1 MSEIVTSDKSKRL
14 IYFIGHRYHKNSALI
29 TKVCKNYET
38 LSTFYKGEIATRTL
52 SNLYNL
58 HAVRGKKDE
67 KGELIFDT
75 SMSGPHHYFG
85 WIDPTKYHTI
95 EFNNGHTFP
104 LYREYNQCRP
114 LHTPKVLLPQSKI
127 VLVENCKWYKGSTL
141 TEELREGIENKYG
154 LKSEYKNYA
163 YMSENKMLIEDSL
176 FENPGLLEVSDEE
189 IKFPLIRD
197 GYNYDLSPF
206 RAQIV
211 PNNEPFA
218 FDQELLGK
226 YEHAQHKL
234 RVVTYNYGENYV
246 RDYLM
251 GGSGIFIER
260 HEFIQAITP
269 VNNNCGG
276 YVILGRELK
285 GRQGGFKGLGGFKE
299 THLEL
304 ITVTIPF
311 GYTLLVDVGAIHG
324 DSTLTGLYMMAMTG
338 NHNAM
343 KTADT
348 VFMKHISGKNVKCTT
363 EPQLMPVP
371 TLPGNKFLLTSDKL
385 SLNELKILDLKEKC
399 NIYKSLGF
407 IQRLYWDPVILTMSQ
422 DMCETKTLGK
432 TLP

>member
-14 IYFIGHRYHKNSALI
+14 IYFVGHKKQEKSALI

-38 LSTFYKGEIATRTL
+38 LSTLYKGEFVTRTL

-58 HAVRGKKDE
+58 HAVRGKRNE
-67 KGELIFDT
+67 KEELIFDT

-85 WIDPTKYHTI
+85 WIDPRKYHTI
-95 EFNNGHTFP
+95 EFNRTHTFP
-104 LYREYNQCRP
+104 LYREYDICVP
-114 LHTPKVLLPQSKI
+114 LKSPKMLIPQSKI
-127 VLVENCKWYKGSTL
+127 VVLENYNLYSGNRISDEKRN
-141 TEELREGIENKYG
+141 ELQNKYG
-154 LKSEYKNYA
+154 LKYEDKQYA
-163 YMSENKMLIEDSL
+163 YISENKMLIDDSL
-176 FENPGLLEVSDEE
+176 FESPGILELENEQIIFPV
-189 IKFPLIRD
+189 IKD
-197 GYNYDLSPF
+197 AYNYDLAPF

-218 FDQELLGK
+218 FNQELIEK
-226 YEHAQHKL
+226 CEHAQHKL

-251 GGSGIFIER
+251 RGSGIFIER

-285 GRQGGFKGLGGFKE
+285 AHKE
-299 THLEL
+299 PQLEL
-304 ITVTIPF
+304 IAVTIPF
-311 GYTLLVDVGAIHG
+311 GYTLLVEVGAIHG

-348 VFMKHISGKNVKCTT
+348 VFMKHNSGKNVECIT
-363 EPQLMPVP
+363 EPNLP
-371 TLPGNKFLLTSDKL
+371 TISTLSGNNFLLTSDKL
-385 SLNELKILDLKEKC
+385 SLSDLKQLDRKEKS
-399 NIYKSLGF
+399 NIMKSLGF
-407 IQRLYWDPVILTMSQ
+407 IERLYWEPVILTGTPNLGW
-422 DMCETKTLGK
+422 TKTLGK
-432 TLP
+432 SLP

>member
-14 IYFIGHRYHKNSALI
+14 IYFVGHKKQEKSVLI

-38 LSTFYKGEIATRTL
+38 LSTLYKGEAATRTL

-58 HAVRGKKDE
+58 HTVRGRRNN

-85 WIDPTKYHTI
+85 YIDPIKFHTI
-95 EFNNGHTFP
+95 EFNRDYTFP
-104 LYREYNQCRP
+104 LYREYNQCIP
-114 LHTPKVLLPQSKI
+114 SQTPKLILPQSKI
-127 VLVENCKWYKGSTL
+127 VTIEKCKWHSGNKLS
-141 TEELREGIENKYG
+141 EEFNDDLKNKYG
-154 LKSEYKNYA
+154 LKSIDKQYA
-163 YMSENKMLIEDSL
+163 YISENKMLIEDSL
-176 FENPGLLEVSDEE
+176 FESPGILEMSIEE
-189 IKFPLIRD
+189 IRLPLIRD
-197 GYNYDLSPF
+197 GYNFDLTPF

-211 PNNEPFA
+211 PNNEPFT
-218 FDQELLGK
+218 FNQELVNK
-226 YEHAQHKL
+226 YNHAQHKL

-246 RDYLM
+246 KDYLM
-251 GGSGIFIER
+251 NGSGIFIER

-276 YVILGRELK
+276 YVILGREIKDTRVLK
-285 GRQGGFKGLGGFKE
+285 EIQ
-299 THLEL
+299 LEL
-304 ITVTIPF
+304 IAVTIPF

-348 VFMKHISGKNVKCTT
+348 VFMKHSSGKNVECIT
-363 EPQLMPVP
+363 EPKLFSVP
-371 TLPGNKFLLTSDKL
+371 TLPGKNFLLTSDQL
-385 SLNELKILDLKEKC
+385 SLNELKKEDIKEKI
-399 NIYKSLGF
+399 NIIKSLGL
-407 IQRLYWDPVILTMSQ
+407 IQRFYWEPVILTGTPNMGW
-422 DMCETKTLGK
+422 TKTLGK